1 MSETIPLPKK
11 DREPLAA
18 RLFDVFESEQELRRQ
33 PEPPESEP
41 IAFSRLYAY
50 ASGARAEDAEVAAAL
65 ARDGGLRRDFQ
76 RLLARAAP
84 YYMPQVAAA
93 STGPV
98 SERVGAGCRI
108 RLEPSK
114 AEAGQVYVIVELDDK
129 EAQPG
134 TMFVVDGDGEGD
146 GEGWTQRQAL
156 PPARDG
162 VIQILAA
169 EGSELVRGL
178 GNLKSEVYL
187 R

>member
-11 DREPLAA
+11 DRELLAA

-50 ASGARAEDAEVAAAL
+50 ATGARAEDAEVAAAL

-134 TMFVVDGDGEGD
+134 TMFVVDEDGEGR
-146 GEGWTQRQAL
+146 TQRQAL